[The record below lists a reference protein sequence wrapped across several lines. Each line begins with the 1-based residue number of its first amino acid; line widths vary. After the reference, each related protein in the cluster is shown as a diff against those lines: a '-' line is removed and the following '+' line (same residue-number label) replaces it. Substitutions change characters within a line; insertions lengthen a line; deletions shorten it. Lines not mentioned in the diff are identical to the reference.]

1 MVSASMSPTIETS
14 YRSVDGVRI
23 RYAESAEA
31 QDRTILMFNPWPESL
46 FAFEP
51 VWAELSSHSHL
62 VAVDLPGF
70 GKSERRDELLSP
82 QTMSEF
88 IVSLIEEWPLEAP
101 HVVAPDVGTPAS
113 LIAAARH
120 PEVLRSLV
128 VGTGATA
135 FPLRVA
141 GALQEILDAPNLDGL
156 RAADPKAVVEGAIAG
171 IEGHELSEEIRD
183 DYISSYEGD
192 RFAESARYVRSYP
205 ADLPVLGSLL
215 GGIATPVQI
224 IAGSRD
230 PVVPPI
236 NAELLDEAL
245 PHSKLDILD
254 AGHYVWEE
262 RSEQYGSLIAQ
273 WVKGGYLKAAEQK
286 A

>member
-1 MVSASMSPTIETS
+1 MSASISPTIETS
-14 YRSVDGVRI
+14 YRSIAGVRI

-31 QDRTILMFNPWPESL
+31 RDRTVLMFNPWPESL

-51 VWAELSSHSHL
+51 IWAELSSHSHL
-62 VAVDLPGF
+62 IAVDLPGF

-82 QTMSEF
+82 QAMSEF
-88 IVSLIEEWPLEAP
+88 IIGLVDEWPLQAP

-120 PEVLRSLV
+120 PGVLRSLV

-135 FPLRVA
+135 FPLQVS

-156 RAADPKAVVEGAIAG
+156 RATDSKAVVEGAIAR
-171 IEGHELSEEIRD
+171 IEGHDLSEEIRD
-183 DYISSYEGD
+183 DYISSYGGD

-205 ADLPVLGSLL
+205 DDLPVLGGLL
-215 GGIATPVQI
+215 GEIATPVQI

-236 NAELLDEAL
+236 NAELLDKAL

-262 RSEQYGSLIAQ
+262 CSAQYGSLITQ
-273 WVKGGYLKAAEQK
+273 WVKGGYQKAAEQTR
-286 A
+286 

>member
-1 MVSASMSPTIETS
+1 VTASTRPTIETS
-14 YRSVDGVRI
+14 YRSIDGVRI
-23 RYAESAEA
+23 RYAESAET

-46 FAFEP
+46 FAFAP

-62 VAVDLPGF
+62 IAVDLPGF

-88 IVSLIEEWPLEAP
+88 IVSLVEEWSLEAP

-120 PEVLRSLV
+120 PGLLRSLV

-135 FPLRVA
+135 FPLQVA
-141 GALQEILDAPNLDGL
+141 GALKEILDAPNLDGL
-156 RAADPKAVVEGAIAG
+156 RAADPKAVVEGAIGG
-171 IEGHELSEEIRD
+171 IEGHELSAEIRD
-183 DYISSYEGD
+183 DYISCYQGD

-205 ADLPVLGSLL
+205 EDLPVLAGLL
-215 GGIATPVQI
+215 AEIATPVQI

-254 AGHYVWEE
+254 AAHYVWEE
-262 RSEQYGSLIAQ
+262 RSEQYGSLITQ
-273 WVKGGYLKAAEQK
+273 WVKGGYLKIAEQK

>member
-1 MVSASMSPTIETS
+1 MSASMSPTIETS
-14 YRSVDGVRI
+14 YRSIDGVRV
-23 RYAESAEA
+23 RYAESGEA
-31 QDRTILMFNPWPESL
+31 QDRTVLMFNPWPESL

-51 VWAELSSHSHL
+51 MWSELSSHSR
-62 VAVDLPGF
+62 VIAVDLPGF

-82 QTMSEF
+82 QAMSEF
-88 IVSLIEEWPLEAP
+88 IVSLVEEWSLEAP

-120 PEVLRSLV
+120 PGVLRSLV

-135 FPLRVA
+135 FPLQVA

-205 ADLPVLGSLL
+205 DDLPVLGNLL
-215 GGIATPVQI
+215 GAIATPVQI

-262 RSEQYGSLIAQ
+262 RSEQYGSLITQ
-273 WVKGGYLKAAEQK
+273 WVKGGYLKVAEQS

>member
-1 MVSASMSPTIETS
+1 VSASTRPTIETS
-14 YRSVDGVRI
+14 YRSIDGVRI

-31 QDRTILMFNPWPESL
+31 EATILMFNPWPESL

-51 VWAELSSHSHL
+51 VWAELSSHSH
-62 VAVDLPGF
+62 VIAVDLPGF

-82 QTMSEF
+82 QAMSEF
-88 IVSLIEEWPLEAP
+88 IFSLVQEWSLQAP

-120 PEVLRSLV
+120 PGVLRSLV

-135 FPLRVA
+135 FPLQVA
-141 GALQEILDAPNLDGL
+141 GALQEMLDAPNLDGL

-171 IEGHELSEEIRD
+171 IEGHELSEEIRN

-205 ADLPVLGSLL
+205 EDLPVLGSLL

-262 RSEQYGSLIAQ
+262 RSGQYGSLITQ